1 MGGLGFHIQNVSSS
15 MPLLAMRPVGS
26 GLSDIS
32 SSFWVVVVAEEEEE
46 EEYVLVVIT
55 EP

>member
-32 SSFWVVVVAEEEEE
+32 SSFGVVVVEEEE
-46 EEYVLVVIT
+46 EEYVLVIIT